1 MTSGGAKRA
10 ISVPVKAVFLWAA
23 AQKAKSEGRD
33 GDSERIG
40 RVLSKAVKS
49 AKGVPKQN
57 EGKVANFLSATKSPT
72 QSAVIPLQRDPLDLL
87 LAARVFAEGVE
98 PGFKVYSERSH
109 VETGYLRVRTKDVEY
124 VGSASLHLRSD
135 TALCEFLPH
144 SAKQAILS
152 ILDGF
157 NEKALELVTL
167 SDGNEILALQG
178 ALAHHIPIDAKA
190 EYQISLWD
198 GPIRDQAGDL
208 QSKGERNRSLGFAS
222 LLANPSGQIT
232 IAGLSATTVLEIT
245 AASVVGRWLL
255 IEAEDLRIFGQLPDM
270 TADRDRRFAAMDPGP
285 LLGHYLMNKNPT
297 IYVDPAA
304 ISDIANRYRWFVS
317 GDSLIWLEAIS
328 K

>member
-1 MTSGGAKRA
+1 MTASGAKRT

-33 GDSERIG
+33 GDFERIG
-40 RVLSKAVKS
+40 KILSKAVKS
-49 AKGVPKQN
+49 TKGVPLQN
-57 EGKVANFLSATKSPT
+57 EGKVANFLSATKSPP
-72 QSAVIPLQRDPLDLL
+72 QSAVIPLKRDPLDLL

-98 PGFKVYSERSH
+98 PGFKVYSERSC

-124 VGSASLHLRSD
+124 VGSASQHLRGD
-135 TALCEFLPH
+135 TALCEFLPD
-144 SAKQAILS
+144 SAKLAILS

-157 NEKALELVTL
+157 NQKALELVTL

-178 ALAHHIPIDAKA
+178 ELAQHIPIDAKA
-190 EYQISLWD
+190 KYQISLWD
-198 GPIRDQAGDL
+198 GPIRNQAGNVR
-208 QSKGERNRSLGFAS
+208 SKGAKNRSLGFAS
-222 LLANPSGQIT
+222 LLANSTGQIT
-232 IAGLSATTVLEIT
+232 VAGLSATTVLEIT

-255 IEAEDLRIFGQLPDM
+255 IEAADVRIFGQLPDM

-304 ISDIANRYRWFVS
+304 IAELANRHRWFVS

-328 K
+328 Q

>member
-1 MTSGGAKRA
+1 MSA

-33 GDSERIG
+33 SDSQRIG
-40 RVLSKAVKS
+40 KILSKAVKS
-49 AKGVPKQN
+49 TKGLPEKN

-72 QSAVIPLQRDPLDLL
+72 QSAVIPLKRDPLDLL

-98 PGFKVYSERSH
+98 PGFKVYSERSY

-124 VGSASLHLRSD
+124 VGSASQLLRSD
-135 TALCEFLPH
+135 TALCEFLPD
-144 SAKQAILS
+144 SAKQAIFS

-157 NEKALELVTL
+157 NQNALELVTL

-178 ALAHHIPIDAKA
+178 ELSHHIPIDAKA
-190 EYQISLWD
+190 KYQISLWD
-198 GPIRDQAGDL
+198 GPIRDQAGNL
-208 QSKGERNRSLGFAS
+208 QSKGARNRSLGFAS
-222 LLANPSGQIT
+222 LLANSTGQIT

-255 IEAEDLRIFGQLPDM
+255 IEAGDLRIFGQLPDM
-270 TADRDRRFAAMDPGP
+270 TVDWDRRFAVMDPGP

-297 IYVDPAA
+297 IYVNPEA
-304 ISDIANRYRWFVS
+304 ISDLANRYRWFVS